1 MKQLLI
7 LTCLSVLLYA
17 CTNTTKHNSI
27 VFKKNEYIGEWPFS
41 VDEVEVFCNGYKEIY
56 CTASN
61 GKTYALNGSAKGI
74 SKKDPSINKVEEI
87 WLDDPNYPELKIPY
101 TDFISQGLTLCE
113 IK

>member
-7 LTCLSVLLYA
+7 LTCLSVLLFA
-17 CTNTTKHNSI
+17 CTNTTQRNSI
-27 VFKKNEYIGEWPFS
+27 VFKKNEYLGEWPFS
-41 VDEVEVFCNGYKEIY
+41 VDEIEVFCNGYKEIY

-74 SKKDPSINKVEEI
+74 STNDMSINKVEEI
-87 WLDDPNYPELKIPY
+87 WLDDPKYPGLKIPY